1 MQYDQP
7 LSAQSVQNSLSSS
20 SLSSTTLAAISSV
33 LGLGN
38 TTSASSQVA
47 VTSYSGGTV
56 NTVHDSSGAVVAPQ
70 MVLLNNLGSAGTQVT
85 LSIPNTLANAHAF
98 VFDTKATITATFGAS
113 TGQAAQAE
121 QVIKDAPVNT
131 ANFGRVIV
139 GGSGGNTLT
148 VNDNVSTYIDGGAGN
163 DTITTNGGNDTIVL
177 HGGVNTVNTGAG
189 NDVVY
194 TGNGQDTIQGGKG
207 FDSVVVSGKLTDY
220 AVKVGTDGS
229 VTLSST
235 SSTAPGT
242 VIAKDVSF
250 FTDANG
256 KTSLTVTSDV
266 THASAV
272 RMYEALLGRTADQAG
287 AHYWLDNV
295 SANGGNVT
303 AIATAFM
310 NSSEYQSK
318 MGGATDAAF
327 VQSLYQNM
335 LGRSADASGLA
346 YWTSTLA
353 DGSASRAS
361 VAVSIVGSAEAQHHD
376 TGVLVITGQV

>member
-7 LSAQSVQNSLSSS
+7 LSAQSVQSSLSSS
-20 SLSSTTLAAISSV
+20 SLSSNTLAAISSV
-33 LGLGN
+33 LGLGS
-38 TTSASSQVA
+38 TTSTNAQVA
-47 VTSYSGGTV
+47 VVSYNGGTV

-70 MVLLNNLGSAGTQVT
+70 MVLLNNLGSSGSQVT
-85 LSIPNTLANAHAF
+85 LNIPTSLANAHAF

-113 TGQAAQAE
+113 TSQTAQAE
-121 QVIKDAPVNT
+121 QVVKDAPVNT

-177 HGGVNTVNTGAG
+177 HGGVNTVNTGSG
-189 NDVVY
+189 NDVIY
-194 TGNGQDTIQGGKG
+194 TGNGKDTVQGGQG
-207 FDSVVVSGKLTDY
+207 YDVVVVNGKLADY
-220 AVKVGTDGS
+220 TVKVGTDGS

-250 FTDANG
+250 FTDADG
-256 KTSLTVTSDV
+256 KNSLTVTSDV

-287 AHYWLDNV
+287 AQYWLDNV

-303 AIATAFM
+303 AVATAFM
-310 NSSEYQSK
+310 NSSEYQNK
-318 MGGATDAAF
+318 MGNASDATF

-346 YWTSTLA
+346 YWTNTLSE
-353 DGSASRAS
+353 GASRAS
-361 VAVSIVGSAEAQHHD
+361 VVVSIVGSAEAQHHD